1 MKDEDKQHMK
11 AEAVLA
17 KLMTEHPGT
26 GIGVLFAVRDGKA
39 TRFEIESLSHPS
51 LALAEQNGKLS
62 EFGQVVSKLAEQ
74 KVANA
79 FAAAI
84 NFESPEQKALRTRNV
99 DQDLTRQEKSE
110 HEKYKHALRPIQE
123 NAKEILAIS
132 TKAMDLQPK
141 QDRNHLPVTPRKS
154 RQKPGPNI
162 G

>member
-1 MKDEDKQHMK
+1 MGNIDKQHMK

-51 LALAEQNGKLS
+51 LGLAEQNGRLS

-99 DQDLTRQEKSE
+99 EQDLVRQEKAE
-110 HEKYKHALRPIQE
+110 HEKYKHALRPVQE
-123 NAKEILAIS
+123 TAKAVLEVT
-132 TKAMDLQPK
+132 TKALDLPSKTTIAPPK
-141 QDRNHLPVTPRKS
+141 T
-154 RQKPGPNI
+154 RQKPGPSI